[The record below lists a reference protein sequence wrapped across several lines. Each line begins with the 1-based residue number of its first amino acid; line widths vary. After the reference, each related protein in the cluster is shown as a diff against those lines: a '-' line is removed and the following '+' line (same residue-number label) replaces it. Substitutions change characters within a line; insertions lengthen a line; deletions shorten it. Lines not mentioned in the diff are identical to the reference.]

1 MRTRRHTESPFA
13 GMKAGPWR
21 RFARDLGLVAL
32 TFGLGYAVSSYY
44 ISPGSVTSDVHAI
57 PRVLGQPLDQ
67 ARNALANAGFRSR
80 VDGERPSQ
88 AVPRGGVVWQD
99 PPADMVV
106 PPNAVVQ
113 LVLSAGP
120 AAVTVPDVVGLSL
133 PYAAKV
139 VEAAGIRVGRVDT
152 VRGAGAEAGV
162 VIATRPGAGN
172 GRARG
177 SAVDLVVSGPPAAAG
192 AGL

>member
-13 GMKAGPWR
+13 GMSAGPWR

-32 TFGLGYAVSSYY
+32 TFAVGYVVSSYY
-44 ISPGSVTSDVHAI
+44 VNPGSVTADDHAI

-67 ARNALANAGFRSR
+67 ARAALANAGFRSR
-80 VDGERPSQ
+80 IDGERTSPT
-88 AVPRGGVVWQD
+88 VPRGGVVWQD

-106 PPNAVVQ
+106 PPNSVVQ
-113 LVLSAGP
+113 LVASAGP
-120 AAVTVPDVVGLSL
+120 APATVPDVVGLAL
-133 PYAAKV
+133 PYAEKV

-152 VRGAGAEAGV
+152 VRGAGPEAGV

-172 GRARG
+172 GRPRG
-177 SAVDLVVSGPPAAAG
+177 TAVDLVVSGAPSTPG

>member
-1 MRTRRHTESPFA
+1 MRMRRHTASPFA
-13 GMKAGPWR
+13 GVSPGAWR

-32 TFGLGYAVSSYY
+32 TFAVGYVISSYY
-44 ISPGSVTSDVHAI
+44 VNPGPVSSDVHPI
-57 PRVLGQPLDQ
+57 PRVIGQPVDQ
-67 ARNALANAGFRSR
+67 ARSALANAGFRAR
-80 VDGERPSQ
+80 VEGERNSPT
-88 AVPRGGVVWQD
+88 VPRGGIVWQD

-106 PPNAVVQ
+106 PPNSVVQ

-120 AAVTVPDVVGLSL
+120 TPATVPDVVGLAL
-133 PYAAKV
+133 PTAEKV

-152 VRGAGAEAGV
+152 VRGAGGEVGV

-172 GRARG
+172 GRPRG
-177 SAVDLVVSGPPAAAG
+177 TAVDFVVSGAPSPRG